1 MYFYLKEP
9 SWQIKPNSMQL
20 NVAIYKRM
28 KHFVSL
34 IRYSE
39 KLELNVIAIF
49 ILRAEIVG
57 SFAEDSPVSAHAIK
71 WA

>member
-1 MYFYLKEP
+1 
-9 SWQIKPNSMQL
+9 MQL